1 MEKWDSYPIML
12 NIKDKAV
19 VVVGGGLIAY
29 RKMVGLLQAGACVTV
44 ISPMIHSEIEKLFT
58 ENRIDWKNKLF
69 EPDDLDSA
77 MIVIAATNSEM
88 VNKLVASSV
97 GKFQLVNVV
106 DNPELSTFHVPA
118 RLTRGD
124 LSISVA
130 TGGASPS
137 LSKSIRDEIAV
148 IYDESY
154 VDFLEFLTFSRKKV
168 KESMLDQKTKTKL
181 LKAITDD
188 AYRQSNNVQNAFL
201 EIIDGY
207 IEKSYT

>member
-1 MEKWDSYPIML
+1 MGSYPIML

-29 RKMVGLLQAGACVTV
+29 RKMVGMLQAGACVTV
-44 ISPMIHSEIEKLFT
+44 ISPMIHSEIEKLYAQ
-58 ENRIDWKNKLF
+58 NRVAWKNKLF

-77 MIVIAATNSEM
+77 LIVIAATNSET
-88 VNKLVASSV
+88 VNKYVASSA
-97 GKFQLVNVV
+97 GKFKLVNIV

-118 RLTRGD
+118 KLTRGD
-124 LSISVA
+124 LTISVA
-130 TGGASPS
+130 TGGASPT

-154 VDFLEFLTFSRKKV
+154 GNYLEFLTQSREKV
-168 KESMLDQKTKTKL
+168 KQSMLDQKIKTKL
-181 LKAITDD
+181 LKAITDET
-188 AYRQSNNVQNAFL
+188 YRKSNKMRKSFL

-207 IEKSYT
+207 QGKS